1 MDAVTTTRAGL
12 LGQHRLAPMLDAR
25 SMVVAGMSGREGS
38 FGLRLAQSVVSAGY
52 SGRIQFIDPRQ
63 TEILGRPCFAAF
75 ADVDEAPDLAVLGV
89 GP

>member
-12 LGQHRLAPMLDAR
+12 LGQHRMAPMLDTR
-25 SMVVAGMSGREGS
+25 SMVVAGVSGREGS

>member
-1 MDAVTTTRAGL
+1 MDAVTTTRA
-12 LGQHRLAPMLDAR
+12 
-25 SMVVAGMSGREGS
+25 
-38 FGLRLAQSVVSAGY
+38 
-52 SGRIQFIDPRQ
+52 GRIQFIDPRQ